1 MKTKQL
7 LIAVAALTVAAAT
20 TFITGCQSA
29 GYDEGNKTAA
39 DIQAAADRIAAVPAQ
54 IDAVVASLND
64 IVNKPAAD
72 LRPQYQ
78 LFADNVAKVEASA
91 KAVAAARKSMGEK
104 QKEFFAKWDEQ
115 LAQIKNE
122 DIRAR
127 SQSRK
132 DEVNKHLLAIKT
144 SYLEAATAFKPF
156 MANVKDV
163 QKYLSVDLTT
173 GGVAAIKDTVTKVNE
188 SAVPLNTAIAK
199 VAEEFKALG
208 VSMSSVAPQQQVAP
222 APAEPA
228 K

>member
-7 LIAVAALTVAAAT
+7 LIAIAALTVAVTT
-20 TFITGCQSA
+20 TFITGCQSS
-29 GYDEGNKTAA
+29 GYDAGNKTAA
-39 DIQAAADRIAAVPAQ
+39 DIQAAADRIAAGPAQ
-54 IDAVVASLND
+54 IDAVLASLND
-64 IVNKPAAD
+64 MVDKPQAD

-78 LFADNVAKVEASA
+78 LFADNVAKVEAAA
-91 KAVAAARKSMGEK
+91 KAIAANRKSMGER

-122 DIRAR
+122 DIKAR

-132 DEVNKHLLAIKT
+132 DEVNKNLLAIKT

-156 MANVKDV
+156 MANLKDV

-173 GGVAAIKDTVTKVNE
+173 GGIAAIKDTVTKVNE
-188 SAVPLNTAIAK
+188 SAVPLKTSIAK
-199 VAEEFKALG
+199 VAEDFKALG

-222 APAEPA
+222 ATAAPA